1 MKVPT
6 HYYGPDGTR
15 SESCQYDMKH
25 TRLMFA
31 TEFTITVLDAHDVFV
46 AAGIVFSL
54 LLKQRRGFRA

>member
-1 MKVPT
+1 
-6 HYYGPDGTR
+6 
-15 SESCQYDMKH
+15 
-25 TRLMFA
+25 MFA